1 MVIYSVTV
9 SIDEE
14 AKLPW
19 LEYMQHKHIPDVLAT
34 GCFTGYRFTRVIGT
48 SEERENSFNIQYF
61 ANSMKDMHKYQAH
74 FAQGLQREHNERF
87 GNRTVGFRTILE
99 DVV

>member
-14 AKLPW
+14 AKQPW
-19 LEYMQHKHIPDVLAT
+19 LEYMQQHHIPDVMAS
-34 GCFTGYRFTRVIGT
+34 GCFTGFRFTRVIGT

-61 ANSMKDMHKYQAH
+61 ANSMKDMHRYQAH
-74 FAQGLQREHNERF
+74 YAQALQKEHAERF
-87 GNRTVGFRTILE
+87 GSKAVGFRTILE